1 MPDAQENMTL
11 ENSNQYKD
19 RIWISWERQRR
30 TITLSKEFNAEL
42 FIVKN
47 KRGGLFRYPEL
58 IVKTVHII
66 FREKPK
72 YVFAQNPS
80 IILAALICFLKK
92 PCKFTAIIDRHTN
105 FKLNHRHS
113 SNLKWVLFRY
123 LSNYSL
129 ANADHTI
136 VTNKYLKLLIRN
148 HSRSSFVL
156 PDKIPDLIPHNKLD
170 IRSGKFKL
178 TAFFICTFA
187 DDEPYREVFAAFKDF
202 PEIYLEVTGN
212 YDGVLDQ
219 SEIESLPSNVKL
231 LGFVSNQSY
240 IDHLFNCDFTVVLTN
255 QEFTLN
261 CGAYESLAAKKP
273 MLLSDTKTIRSYFT
287 FGANYTKLDS
297 LESIRSGISS
307 VKAELALREREIVDQ
322 LPLMEETWKN
332 TFSSADAC
340 FMKK

>member
-1 MPDAQENMTL
+1 MPDEQESMTL
-11 ENSNQYKD
+11 ENSTQYNN

-30 TITLSKEFNAEL
+30 TITLSQEFNAKL

-47 KRGGLFRYPEL
+47 KRNGLFRYPEL
-58 IVKTVHII
+58 IVKTVQII
-66 FREKPK
+66 FRAKPK
-72 YVFAQNPS
+72 YVFTQNPS
-80 IILAALICFLKK
+80 IVLAALVCFLKK

-105 FKLNHRHS
+105 FKLNHRNS
-113 SNLKWVLFRY
+113 YKLKWILFKC

-129 ANADHTI
+129 SNADHTI

-148 HSRSSFVL
+148 HTKKTSVL
-156 PDKIPDLIPHNKLD
+156 PDKIPNLTPPSELG
-170 IRSGKFKL
+170 IRSRNSKL

-202 PEIYLEVTGN
+202 PEICLKVTGN
-212 YDGVLDQ
+212 YDGALDL
-219 SEIESLPSNVKL
+219 SEIKGLPSNIKL

-240 IDHLFNCDFTVVLTN
+240 IDHLFNCDFTVILTN

-297 LESIRSGISS
+297 LENIRAGINSI
-307 VKAELALREREIVDQ
+307 KAELEKREREILDQ
-322 LPLMEETWKN
+322 LPLMENTWKKAFAE
-332 TFSSADAC
+332 TDA
-340 FMKK
+340 FFIN